1 MAFKIPKQAIT
12 CEAAVTGS
20 VSLVRFLINASKD
33 VTAALKDTD
42 WDRNYPT
49 VADVKEAFYVHLHQE
64 LLTQELALLK
74 QTPDPAPEGDT
85 SSQCFSQYIEF
96 VLDAASRVILSFYKS
111 GGETTAL
118 RQVSL
123 KPKGIEKIVRR
134 FYAEFLSSIFGF
146 YLEQRMML
154 KTDDRDDGKANRNLL
169 HSKDFKNIHIRRSY
183 INNRIRCC
191 REIIYKTMQVFPLSK
206 TFCQSGDNEQ
216 MKAEIRDITG
226 KLAQTRFA
234 VDISAKIKTIPFY
247 LVCGQSAA
255 PEVVEKYS
263 KWAKKVLRLNE
274 DKSIG
279 NITLRQI
286 KMEQLLGKELSA
298 KSKDLLRLAGFFYV
312 ADTQVPRHQQWRRRI
327 HFIVPVESVELWKD
341 MAQQLSYTL
350 SFLSGDCISVEFYR
364 QQPMDCANVEHPKSL
379 TPNET
384 VTDCTCL
391 LSGGIDSFAGV
402 LKLVKD
408 KHRPIVISH
417 FSQSS
422 VAHVQKELMDF
433 IRNKHGNDAAL
444 HLQLKIGKN
453 KRPREEKKEN
463 QLYHNCENT
472 QRTRSFLYF
481 SLAAVAAVESG
492 VDKLFITENGV
503 SSFNLPITRAYA
515 STRCGRPTHPRNI
528 YNFNRIINRLYG
540 RDVSMLNRYV
550 FNTKGEFIAAAI
562 ETRDE
567 KEVLEKT
574 TTCPRYRF
582 RLKNDDR
589 LDKESQVNIDNI
601 NNCGLCYECL
611 LRLASLHAA
620 GIRPDMNK
628 YIMHPLKDTLKL
640 KDSEITTLI
649 RFITNCTDWED
660 LSDRELLRRYPDL
673 CLPARYFPGHCG
685 STGEH
690 TNYCAQAIA
699 VHKRYAGEFLDWL
712 IDEAGED
719 LKEMTGLFRE
729 KPTAAVDVHCHVD
742 RFADPFYLMAKAA
755 VENVKVVAVGM
766 DLRSTRI
773 NFHFARYFDSIIPG
787 AGLHPEEAPAYL
799 EKYGNLRSLFAYIDR
814 TPFVGEIGLD
824 YYFVKSK
831 ESHKKQ
837 QEAFGQILDYC
848 KGKDKVLNIHSKG
861 AEEDVINELRRY
873 KIKKAI
879 LHWYS
884 GPEKLLRA
892 IEANGYYVSVNRS
905 IKKSKKLQA
914 MVKKLPRELVLVE
927 SDGPMTKGSRPTH
940 TPFDFPEVLGQLSE
954 LWGMDKEKS
963 RQQVLE
969 NFRSL
974 TSSSDV

>member
-1 MAFKIPKQAIT
+1 MAFKIPKQTIT

-33 VTAALKDTD
+33 VTAVLKDTD
-42 WDRNYPT
+42 WHRKYPT
-49 VADVKEAFYVHLHQE
+49 VADVKEAFYVHLYRELLAQE
-64 LLTQELALLK
+64 LPLPK
-74 QTPDPAPEGDT
+74 QPPDPAQEGDT
-85 SSQCFSQYIEF
+85 SSQCISQYIDF

-111 GGETTAL
+111 GGDTTAL

-134 FYAEFLSSIFGF
+134 FYAEFLSSVFGF

-154 KTDDRDDGKANRNLL
+154 KTNDRDDDKANRNLL
-169 HSKDFKNIHIRRSY
+169 HSKDFKNIRIRRSY
-183 INNRIRCC
+183 LNNRIRYC
-191 REIIYKTMQVFPLSK
+191 REVISKTMQVFPLSK
-206 TFCQSGDNEQ
+206 TFYWSKDNEQ
-216 MKAEIRDITG
+216 MKAEIRKITG
-226 KLAQTRFA
+226 KLAQTGFA
-234 VDISAKIKTIPFY
+234 VDISRKISPIPFY

-255 PEVVEKYS
+255 PELVEKYS
-263 KWAKKVLRLNE
+263 ARAKKILRLNE
-274 DKSIG
+274 NKSKG

-286 KMEQLLGKELSA
+286 KMEKLLGKELST
-298 KSKDLLRLAGFFYV
+298 KSKDLLRLAGYFYV
-312 ADTQVPRHQQWRRRI
+312 ADTQAPRNQQWRRRI
-327 HFIVPVESVELWKD
+327 HFIVPVEEVELWKD

-364 QQPMDCANVEHPKSL
+364 CQPMDCANVKHPKPL

-384 VTDCTCL
+384 ATDCACL

-422 VAHVQKELMDF
+422 VATVQKELLDF
-433 IRNKHGNDAAL
+433 IRKKHPNDAVL

-453 KRPREEKKEN
+453 KPPGEGEKEN
-463 QLYHNCENT
+463 QLSHNCENT

-481 SLAAVAAVESG
+481 SMAAVAAMESG

-503 SSFNLPITRAYA
+503 STFNLPITQAYA

-540 RDVSMLNRYV
+540 KDVSMSNRYV
-550 FNTKGEFIAAAI
+550 FNTKGEFIAATI
-562 ETRDE
+562 ETPEEE
-567 KEVLEKT
+567 KVLEKT
-574 TTCPRYRF
+574 TTCPRFWF
-582 RLKNDDR
+582 RLNNDER
-589 LDKESQVNIDNI
+589 TTNPLV

-611 LRLASLHAA
+611 LRLASIHAA
-620 GIRPDMNK
+620 GIRPNMAK
-628 YIMHPLKDTLKL
+628 YIMHPLKDPLNDKQKL
-640 KDSEITTLI
+640 TDNEITTLI

-660 LSDRELLRRYPDL
+660 LSDRELLLRYPDL
-673 CLPARYFPGHCG
+673 CLPARYFSGNSG
-685 STGEH
+685 SANGH

-699 VHKRYAGEFLDWL
+699 MHKRYAGEFLDWL

-773 NFHFARYFDSIIPG
+773 NFHFAEYFDSIIPG

-799 EKYGNLRSLFAYIDR
+799 EKYGNLESLFSYIDR

-831 ESHKKQ
+831 KRHQKQ
-837 QEAFGQILDYC
+837 QEAFGQILAYC
-848 KGKDKVLNIHSKG
+848 RGKDKVLNIHSKG
-861 AEEDVINELRRY
+861 AEEDVIGELKSY
-873 KIKKAI
+873 NIKKAI

-884 GPEKLLRA
+884 GPEELFSD
-892 IEANGYYVSVNRS
+892 IEANGYYISVNRS
-905 IKKSKKLQA
+905 IKKSEKLQA
-914 MVKKLPRELVLVE
+914 MVKILPRELVLVE
-927 SDGPMTKGSRPTH
+927 SDGPMTKKNRPTH
-940 TPFDFPEVLGQLSE
+940 TPFDFPEVVEQLSI
-954 LWGMDKEKS
+954 LWGMDKEKT

-974 TSSSDV
+974 TSSSG